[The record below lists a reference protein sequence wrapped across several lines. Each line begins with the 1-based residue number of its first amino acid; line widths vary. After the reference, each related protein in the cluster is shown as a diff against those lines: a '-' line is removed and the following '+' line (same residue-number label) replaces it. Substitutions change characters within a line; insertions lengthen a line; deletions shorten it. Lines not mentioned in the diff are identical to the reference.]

1 MTRYAI
7 RRGLTVVPV
16 LVGVSLLVFSF
27 VHLIPGDPALTML
40 GERATPEKVT
50 EVRARLGLDR
60 PLWEQYLLYVRK
72 VVHGDLG
79 VSIVRGDPVATDL
92 WRRFPATVEL
102 AGAALVLATLVGVP
116 LGMLCAVRRNS
127 LIDSLARVG
136 ALTGVSMPIFWLGLV
151 LAWIFGVQLGLLP
164 TGFRLDSDTTLRP
177 VTNFVI
183 LDALLQRDWPALRDA
198 LRHLVLPAIALA
210 TIPLAVITRMTR
222 ASLLEELTRDYIRTA
237 RAKGLSQLAVIV
249 RHGLRNA
256 LLPVLTVIGLQ
267 MGRLLAGAILTET
280 IFSWPGI
287 GLWVYESIESR
298 DYAIV
303 QGATLFIAVIVVVVN
318 LATDLLYAVV
328 DPRIKYSSRRGLG
341 GRRADGH
348 RRRRDGQ
355 CSGGAAPQRRS
366 RRRGVAP
373 AHRQPGGARRARH
386 RGGLRADGGADAARP
401 RLRRQDRFQPD
412 AAAQAADAR
421 APVRDGHAGP

>member
-1 MTRYAI
+1 VTGYAI
-7 RRGLTVVPV
+7 RRGLTVIPV

-102 AGAALVLATLVGVP
+102 ASAAMILATVIGVP
-116 LGMLCAVRRNS
+116 LGVMCAVRRNS

-164 TGFRLDSDTTLRP
+164 TGFRLDSESTFRP

-183 LDALLQRDWPALRDA
+183 LDALLQRQWAVLGDA
-198 LRHLVLPAIALA
+198 LRHLILPAVALA

-249 RHGLRNA
+249 RHGLGNA
-256 LLPVLTVIGLQ
+256 LLPLLTVIGLQ
-267 MGRLLAGAILTET
+267 TGRLLAGAILTET

-318 LATDLLYAVV
+318 LATDLLYAVA
-328 DPRIKYSSRRGLG
+328 DPRIKYS
-341 GRRADGH
+341 
-348 RRRRDGQ
+348 
-355 CSGGAAPQRRS
+355 
-366 RRRGVAP
+366 
-373 AHRQPGGARRARH
+373 
-386 RGGLRADGGADAARP
+386 
-401 RLRRQDRFQPD
+401 
-412 AAAQAADAR
+412 
-421 APVRDGHAGP
+421 

>member
-1 MTRYAI
+1 MTGYAI
-7 RRGLTVVPV
+7 RRGLTVIPV

-60 PLWEQYLLYVRK
+60 PLWKQYLLYVGK
-72 VVHGDLG
+72 VAHGDLG

-102 AGAALVLATLVGVP
+102 ASAAMILATVIGVP
-116 LGMLCAVRRNS
+116 LGVVCAVRRNS

-151 LAWIFGVQLGLLP
+151 LAWVFGVQLGLLP
-164 TGFRLDSDTTLRP
+164 TGFRLDSESTFRP
-177 VTNFVI
+177 ITNFVI
-183 LDALLQRDWPALRDA
+183 LDALLQRQWAVLGDA
-198 LRHLVLPAIALA
+198 LRHLILPAVALA

-249 RHGLRNA
+249 RHGLGNA
-256 LLPVLTVIGLQ
+256 LLPLLTVIGLQ
-267 MGRLLAGAILTET
+267 TGRLLAGAILTET

-318 LATDLLYAVV
+318 LATDLLYAVA
-328 DPRIKYSSRRGLG
+328 DPRIKYS
-341 GRRADGH
+341 
-348 RRRRDGQ
+348 
-355 CSGGAAPQRRS
+355 
-366 RRRGVAP
+366 
-373 AHRQPGGARRARH
+373 
-386 RGGLRADGGADAARP
+386 
-401 RLRRQDRFQPD
+401 
-412 AAAQAADAR
+412 
-421 APVRDGHAGP
+421 

>member
-1 MTRYAI
+1 VTGYAI
-7 RRGLTVVPV
+7 RRGLTVIPV

-102 AGAALVLATLVGVP
+102 ASAAMILATVIGVP
-116 LGMLCAVRRNS
+116 LGVVCAVRRNS

-151 LAWIFGVQLGLLP
+151 LAWVFGVQLGLLP
-164 TGFRLDSDTTLRP
+164 TGFRLDSESTFRP
-177 VTNFVI
+177 ITNFVI
-183 LDALLQRDWPALRDA
+183 LDALLQRQWAVLGDA
-198 LRHLVLPAIALA
+198 LRHLILPAVALA

-249 RHGLRNA
+249 RHGLGNA
-256 LLPVLTVIGLQ
+256 LLPLLTVIGLQ
-267 MGRLLAGAILTET
+267 TGRLLAGAILTET

-318 LATDLLYAVV
+318 LATDLLYAVA
-328 DPRIKYSSRRGLG
+328 DPRIKYS
-341 GRRADGH
+341 
-348 RRRRDGQ
+348 
-355 CSGGAAPQRRS
+355 
-366 RRRGVAP
+366 
-373 AHRQPGGARRARH
+373 
-386 RGGLRADGGADAARP
+386 
-401 RLRRQDRFQPD
+401 
-412 AAAQAADAR
+412 
-421 APVRDGHAGP
+421 

>member
-1 MTRYAI
+1 VTGYAI

-40 GERATPEKVT
+40 GERATPEKVA

-72 VVHGDLG
+72 ILRGDLG

-102 AGAALVLATLVGVP
+102 AGAAMVLATVVGIP
-116 LGMLCAVRRNS
+116 AGMLCAVRRNS
-127 LIDSLARVG
+127 LLDSLARVG

-164 TGFRLDSDTTLRP
+164 TGFRLDTETSFRP
-177 VTNFVI
+177 VTNLVI
-183 LDALLQRDWPALRDA
+183 LDALLQRQWAVLADA
-198 LRHLVLPAIALA
+198 LRHLVLPAVALA

-222 ASLLEELTRDYIRTA
+222 ASLLEELTRDYVRTA
-237 RAKGLSQLAVIV
+237 QAKGLSQTAVLV
-249 RHGLRNA
+249 RHALRNA

-267 MGRLLAGAILTET
+267 TGRLLAGAILTET

-303 QGATLFIAVIVVVVN
+303 QGATLFIAVIVVAVN
-318 LATDLLYAVV
+318 LATDLLYAVA
-328 DPRIKYSSRRGLG
+328 DPRIKY
-341 GRRADGH
+341 
-348 RRRRDGQ
+348 
-355 CSGGAAPQRRS
+355 
-366 RRRGVAP
+366 
-373 AHRQPGGARRARH
+373 
-386 RGGLRADGGADAARP
+386 
-401 RLRRQDRFQPD
+401 
-412 AAAQAADAR
+412 
-421 APVRDGHAGP
+421 